1 LSAEKSAFVPERRV
15 RDRTWSEKGGLSMGL
30 RKRLEDA
37 AKLVQ
42 RQDGTGG
49 KYEFESRVDRMSRR
63 LKGVQGPSEERDYMH
78 DFIESRDGVEAYVE
92 PKTVMHPLSVV
103 LIAGDGEHRRFTLF
117 DDAYLRELA
126 REHEL
131 PIFDAGRVGYPQTM
145 REYAKRKRLES
156 ES

>member
-1 LSAEKSAFVPERRV
+1 M
-15 RDRTWSEKGGLSMGL
+15 RDRTWGEKGSLSMGL

-49 KYEFESRVDRMSRR
+49 TYEF
-63 LKGVQGPSEERDYMH
+63 
-78 DFIESRDGVEAYVE
+78 ESRDGVEAYVE

-131 PIFDAGRVGYPQTM
+131 PIFDAGRVGYPQRM
-145 REYAKRKRLES
+145 REYTKRKRLES

>member
-1 LSAEKSAFVPERRV
+1 
-15 RDRTWSEKGGLSMGL
+15 MGL
-30 RKRLEDA
+30 KKRLQDAAKDA

-63 LKGVQGPSEERDYMH
+63 LKGIQGPYEERD
-78 DFIESRDGVEAYVE
+78 DIREFIESRDGVEAYVE

-103 LIAGDGEHRRFTLF
+103 LVAGDGEHRRFTLF

-126 REHEL
+126 REREL
-131 PIFDAGRVGYPQTM
+131 PIFDAGRVGYPQRM
-145 REYAKRKRLES
+145 REYTKRKRPES

>member
-1 LSAEKSAFVPERRV
+1 LSAEKRAFVPERRV

-49 KYEFESRVDRMSRR
+49 TYEF
-63 LKGVQGPSEERDYMH
+63 
-78 DFIESRDGVEAYVE
+78 ESRDGVEAYVE

-131 PIFDAGRVGYPQTM
+131 PIFDAGRVGYPQRM
-145 REYAKRKRLES
+145 REYTKRKRLRVRVVAVLAVQGLPAVEPAP
-156 ES
+156 EP